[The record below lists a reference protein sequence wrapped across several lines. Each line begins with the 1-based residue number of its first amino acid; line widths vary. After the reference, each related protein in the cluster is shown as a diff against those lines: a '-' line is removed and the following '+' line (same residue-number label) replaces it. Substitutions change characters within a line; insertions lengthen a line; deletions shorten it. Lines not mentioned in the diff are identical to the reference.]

1 MLTTLGGQRQFN
13 IGRCPPDLMKPTI
26 ITIIC
31 AALIAIGAAY
41 WLDAGELSHRT
52 PYPKATP
59 PPPPSPEFTPSPE
72 RAPTAREIDKASREH
87 YALLQMSIERAL
99 VARDPQQRETA
110 FTFLLPELLQVE
122 PARVVQMM
130 KKQEPGEARDALRR
144 EVARQW
150 VMRDREAAVGWIKSL
165 ENDAERRDAAEIA
178 VSALAAVAPDQA
190 IEVADQFGIGATM
203 AISNTWCRS
212 GPSRTSTR
220 RHNGPDRSPPMR
232 RARNCARASTRF
244 VPPSPVGTRR
254 DATHPATTRPNN
266 HASRAGSRQIVR
278 RVDCARHEQTPFV
291 ILVSAE
297 RRARAR
303 HTGLFEGQ
311 TGRPCAVF
319 EARQTIRLRV
329 GEGPAIP
336 ARWQTLLLRRRQS
349 LVRHVPGLT
358 GRHR

>member
-1 MLTTLGGQRQFN
+1 
-13 IGRCPPDLMKPTI
+13 MKPTI

-190 IEVADQFGIGATM
+190 IEVADQFGIGRDNGYLEHLVQIWAESDLDAATQW
-203 AISNTWCRS
+203 ARS
-212 GPSRTSTR
+212 Q
-220 RHNGPDRSPPMR
+220 PDNAQSAQL
-232 RARNCARASTRF
+232 RARIDQVRAAQSGRDEA
-244 VPPSPVGTRR
+244 GR
-254 DATHPATTRPNN
+254 DA
-266 HASRAGSRQIVR
+266 ASH
-278 RVDCARHEQTPFV
+278 D
-291 ILVSAE
+291 
-297 RRARAR
+297 
-303 HTGLFEGQ
+303 
-311 TGRPCAVF
+311 
-319 EARQTIRLRV
+319 EAR
-329 GEGPAIP
+329 
-336 ARWQTLLLRRRQS
+336 
-349 LVRHVPGLT
+349 
-358 GRHR
+358 